1 MQIGLCWSYRLT
13 KYEAGALPSL
23 PSNFRFVKR
32 SIRMDCFPL
41 FSERLTL
48 RRFQEDDLSAFVAY
62 RSDPEVAR
70 YQSWSSISDDE
81 AREFIRQQG
90 PAQFGVPGRWFQ
102 IAIALS
108 ETDKLI
114 GDVGVCLRE
123 DDPTQAEIGFT
134 LSRETQGRGYGSEA
148 VKKVLAMLFE
158 KNGVERI
165 EAITDSRNLASIEL
179 LRRVG
184 MKYEK
189 TDEAW
194 FKDAMCDEHTFAIRK
209 KDWMASTT
217 V

>member
-1 MQIGLCWSYRLT
+1 
-13 KYEAGALPSL
+13 
-23 PSNFRFVKR
+23 
-32 SIRMDCFPL
+32 MDCFPV

-48 RRFQEDDLSAFVAY
+48 RRFQEADLSAFVAY

-70 YQSWSSISDDE
+70 YQSWSSISVGE
-81 AREFIRQQG
+81 AREFIRQKG
-90 PAQFGVPGRWFQ
+90 PAQFGIPGRWFQ

-114 GDVGVCLRE
+114 GDVGLCIGE
-123 DDPTQAEIGFT
+123 YDPARAEIGFT
-134 LSRETQGRGYGSEA
+134 LSRENQGRGFASEA
-148 VKKVLAMLFE
+148 VKKVLELLFE

-165 EAITDSRNLASIEL
+165 EAITDSRNVASIEL

-194 FKDAMCDEHTFAIRK
+194 FKDAMCHEHRFAIRK
-209 KDWMASTT
+209 QDWAASMTI
-217 V
+217 